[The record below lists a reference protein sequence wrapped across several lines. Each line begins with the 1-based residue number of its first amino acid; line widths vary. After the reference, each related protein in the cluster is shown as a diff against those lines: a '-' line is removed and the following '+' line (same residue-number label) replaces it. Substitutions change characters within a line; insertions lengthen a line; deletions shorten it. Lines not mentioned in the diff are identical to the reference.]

1 MPQQPMYPAISN
13 SPQTEL
19 SAALTAAATTIA
31 VVDATKLPA
40 APNVFTIG
48 SDESSETV
56 LYTGKSGN
64 TLTGCTRGFDG
75 TTSKAW
81 AIGSKVARYY
91 TAYDHEAFRKNITD
105 LSGVTSE
112 STTDI
117 VLSAGQQILNA
128 TKNARLQ
135 GLKVQGRTLIDLL
148 GGAGSGESLTG
159 FTQNGNQPV
168 TLSTTQKRSGNS
180 SFKPANDGTKSSH
193 IYRDFTSPLDPTKQY
208 VLVGWVYVES
218 YTSGNQEVSLRDVGT
233 FTSKY
238 TVQFGSSIPVGS
250 WQSFFIKIPTNNTLV
265 GSGFRLLIGTISTQ
279 VNTMYFDELRLYAV
293 SAADY
298 AAIGTTITGEAID
311 RLLPYVPP
319 GINGV
324 DGLWVRRYGKNLLPS
339 VPDTLHANAK
349 MNGPYDM
356 TLVAT
361 AGYQSSTMTVDVIAG
376 QTYTLSSGGRG
387 RYQIHKKGSGTAENT
402 AYSLDFTNGFVKTFT
417 VDATY
422 EGKMLI
428 AFNSTA
434 AGSFTFSNWQLEL
447 GSVATTFQ
455 PREDSLIAFG
465 GVELHANPTDG
476 SEPDILREVNGRYE
490 VTRLWRELIAD
501 GTLLWEYHGT
511 ATGYKVVKLPK
522 LAATFA
528 GDNRLIGFVTK
539 YNGISLVNTPSS
551 VNVFA
556 AGADTYRQL
565 TSDANFYL
573 NIASSDSG
581 WGDSY
586 TPSADEIKAY
596 FNGWKMYDVNTNPD
610 GGGVYNRTDGLG
622 KWFVPVDR
630 STGGVNTLPTAK
642 VTSVTPY
649 QLLYRL
655 AAVTT
660 EAVQEDGSLSLL
672 EGDNFIEVG
681 SGYVSRERVTPSTD
695 TGNWYIN
702 NDPSL
707 YSPGGDSRLK
717 NKAREILNVFK
728 DSRVGAW
735 IIEKAATAGYGNTRA
750 NQPPAMYDLS
760 ASYSVSYIKLDK
772 SPVPGVT
779 GFYAATEKGQL
790 RDLTDG
796 VTEALA
802 RVSVVEAKKADKDA
816 PALITPTLL
825 NGWEAYGSSN
835 APYYY
840 KDTLGFVHIRGM
852 VKSGVNGSPILTLPP
867 GYRPS
872 ATAGIESISVSNN
885 GSGVLIGNVEVDY
898 KGRVTPYSGGTTWLS
913 LDNIP
918 PFLAVN

>member
-1 MPQQPMYPAISN
+1 MAQQQMYSAIAN
-13 SPQTEL
+13 SPGTEL
-19 SAALTAAATTIA
+19 SAAITAAVTTIP
-31 VVDATKLPA
+31 VVTGSVLPEG
-40 APNVFTIG
+40 PNIITIG
-48 SDESSETV
+48 VDETSETV
-56 LYTGKSGN
+56 LYTSKSGN
-64 TLTGCTRGFDG
+64 SLIGCTRGFGG
-75 TTSKAW
+75 TTAKGW
-81 AIGSKVARYY
+81 AVASRVARYY
-91 TAYDHEAFRKNITD
+91 TAYDHEAFRKNLTD

-135 GLKVQGRTLIDLL
+135 GLKVQGRSIIDLF

-159 FTQNGNQPV
+159 WTQNGNQPV
-168 TLSTTQKRSGNS
+168 ALSTTQKRSGNS

-250 WQSFFIKIPTNNTLV
+250 WQPFFIKIPTNNTLV
-265 GSGFRLLIGTISTQ
+265 GSGFRLLIGAISTQ
-279 VNTMYFDELRLYAV
+279 VNTMYFDELRLCAV

-324 DGLWVRRYGKNLLPS
+324 DGLYVRRYGRNLLPDK
-339 VPDTLHANAK
+339 PDTLHANARV
-349 MNGPYDM
+349 NGPYDM

-361 AGYQSSTMTVDVIAG
+361 AASQSAEMIIPVLPNTLYRFRVTTSASSGNSIVVIRKSDGSVTYRSGSYASDSVVSFTTDSTTTEIYVRLSCDIAG
-376 QTYTLSSGGRG
+376 
-387 RYQIHKKGSGTAENT
+387 
-402 AYSLDFTNGFVKTFT
+402 TFT
-417 VDATY
+417 F
-422 EGKMLI
+422 K
-428 AFNSTA
+428 
-434 AGSFTFSNWQLEL
+434 NWQLEL
-447 GSVATTFQ
+447 GNAATPFQ

-501 GTLLWEYHGT
+501 GTLPWEYHGT

-622 KWFVPVDR
+622 KWFTPVDR

-642 VTSVTPY
+642 ATSVTSY

-655 AAVTT
+655 ASVTT
-660 EAVQEDGSLSLL
+660 ETVQEDGSLSLL

-681 SGYVSRERVTPSTD
+681 SGYVSRERANPLSAGGST
-695 TGNWYIN
+695 YIN
-702 NDPSL
+702 S
-707 YSPGGDSRLK
+707 SFSGFEITRLK
-717 NKAREILNVFK
+717 NKAADILAVYKNGLLDQSWFK
-728 DSRVGAW
+728 SMTDAFGLVRV
-735 IIEKAATAGYGNTRA
+735 IATAFD
-750 NQPPAMYDLS
+750 PS

-779 GFYAATEKGQL
+779 GFYAASEKGQL

-802 RVSVVEAKKADKDA
+802 RVSVVEAKKAEKDV
-816 PALITPTLL
+816 PAQITPTLL
-825 NGWEAYGSSN
+825 NGWETYSSSN

-885 GSGVLIGNVEVDY
+885 GSGILIGNVEVDY